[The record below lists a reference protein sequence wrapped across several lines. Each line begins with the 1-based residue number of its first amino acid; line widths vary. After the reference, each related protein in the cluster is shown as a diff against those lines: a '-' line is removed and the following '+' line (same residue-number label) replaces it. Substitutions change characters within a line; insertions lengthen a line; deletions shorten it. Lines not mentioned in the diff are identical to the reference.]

1 MNIDILYRYS
11 RMITRY
17 LLLLCTLTSTLAV
30 KKLTDDTFT
39 SYITKSSAKFCIMFY
54 SPSCGTCQAS
64 LPIFKSVAM
73 AITADNSTDI
83 QLAQIDVSEFTASG
97 DRYDVWHYPTFI
109 IDGGDLPFH
118 QVYKGSPTSAEEL
131 TKWIRE
137 FGSTD
142 YVPPASA
149 LWVLDEDSI
158 NDCVEEK
165 MCLVQFTDSRCVQCL
180 GRANQIHELANHINR
195 ELHDEGVK
203 VAQVD
208 LAKYP
213 NLGRKYG
220 VELRGAAIH
229 KVFTNGKMYDYNGP
243 DDWEGAAKFLKT
255 RLESPVKVI
264 SNMAEYADEFLSG
277 KVSCAVA
284 LLLPHNGTITDT
296 QNHFLIWAES
306 TRDFCSHFLV
316 TDNAVLES
324 MEVDYPKFVI
334 KHSAKTLI
342 SSEPPYIEIE
352 VVTDA
357 EAYWFAQQFRKH
369 QFSLV
374 NGIDG
379 KRISTQLQDLDHY
392 VAIYVEN
399 PSWAEDMHDLKEAI
413 AKIANKFQDR
423 GIPFFIGDVADASVT
438 FEEADTINADVPFLF
453 LIRDNNDRIYTP
465 GFKTLQEFK
474 DKPQEFYLLYVT
486 SYIDQYLQ
494 GKVIPRIKS
503 DKDHGVEDGVLDI
516 VGTSVDRVFNRTD
529 KDILLLMTS
538 SNQCRSCARFEDVL
552 LKFGGKY
559 ENPDTLTVGMI
570 NVETNQLPRKLV
582 MRSSPPHLVFLPAQ
596 RTGHFEGL
604 VYFCDE
610 VTETNI
616 LKFVSQHG
624 RHDVIEK
631 KNQKKTSRKGQTGNS
646 DISNREDITSEED
659 PDSFQSMHISVS
671 EEKKAGTAN
680 KDTPPVEDPEF
691 SKFKAKTEEMLK
703 EKFGGLNYMHGDPSE
718 HKYDEILDM
727 EVEWDP
733 EETEPAFEDPGST
746 LENEELHPLG
756 DKTLVDDLGG
766 SVEQKPSAFHDEL

>member
-1 MNIDILYRYS
+1 
-11 RMITRY
+11 MITRY
-17 LLLLCTLTSTLAV
+17 IILLCTLTSTLAI
-30 KKLTDDTFT
+30 KELTDDTFT
-39 SYITKSSAKFCIMFY
+39 NYISQSNKFCIMFY

-64 LPIFKSVAM
+64 LPIFKSVAI
-73 AITADNSTDI
+73 AITADNSTNI
-83 QLAQIDVSEFTASG
+83 QFAQIDVSEFTASG

-109 IDGGDLPFH
+109 IDGSDFPYH
-118 QVYKGSPTSAEEL
+118 QVYKGSPTSVEEL

-158 NDCVEEK
+158 NDCVEERI
-165 MCLVQFTDSRCVQCL
+165 CLVQFTDSRCVQCL
-180 GRANQIHELANHINR
+180 GKADQIHELANHINK
-195 ELHDEGVK
+195 ELHGEGVK

-213 NLGRKYG
+213 NLGEKYG

-243 DDWEGAAKFLKT
+243 DNWEGAAKFIKT
-255 RLESPVKVI
+255 RLESPVKRI
-264 SNMAEYADEFLSG
+264 STMAEYAAEFLSG

-284 LLLPHNGTITDT
+284 LLLPNNGTIIAT
-296 QNHFLIWAES
+296 QNNFLTWAES

-316 TDNAVLES
+316 TDTAVLES
-324 MEVDYPKFVI
+324 MEVDSPKFVI
-334 KHSAKTLI
+334 KHSTKTLI

-352 VVTDA
+352 VVTDTGA
-357 EAYWFAQQFRKH
+357 TWFVHQFRKH

-374 NGIDG
+374 NEIDNR
-379 KRISTQLQDLDHY
+379 RISTQLLDLDHY
-392 VAIYVEN
+392 VGIYIEN
-399 PSWAEDMHDLKEAI
+399 PSWAEDMKDFKEDI
-413 AKIANKFQDR
+413 AKIASKFHDR
-423 GIPFFIGDVADASVT
+423 DIPFFIGDVADASVT

-465 GFKTLQEFK
+465 GFKTLQEFRN
-474 DKPQEFYLLYVT
+474 KPQDLYVLYVT
-486 SYIDQYLQ
+486 TYINQYLQ
-494 GKVIPRIKS
+494 GKVAPSIKS
-503 DKDHGVEDGVLDI
+503 DKDHGVEDGVIDV
-516 VGTSVDRVFNRTD
+516 VGTSVDRVFSRTD

-552 LKFGGKY
+552 LKFGEKY
-559 ENPDTLTVGMI
+559 ENPDTLTVGLI
-570 NVETNQLPRKLV
+570 NVATNQLPRKLV
-582 MRSSPPHLVFLPAQ
+582 MRSPPPHLVFLPAQ
-596 RTGHFEGL
+596 RTGPFKGL
-604 VYFCDE
+604 VYFYHE

-624 RHDVIEK
+624 KHDVIEK
-631 KNQKKTSRKGQTGNS
+631 KHQKQVTKNGHKEKSES
-646 DISNREDITSEED
+646 SNREDITSEED

-671 EEKKAGTAN
+671 EEKNAGTAN

-691 SKFKAKTEEMLK
+691 TKFKAKTEEMLK

-718 HKYDEILDM
+718 HKYDEIFDM
-727 EVEWDP
+727 DVEWDP
-733 EETEPAFEDPGST
+733 EEAEPAFGESDST
-746 LENEELHPLG
+746 LEKEELLPLG

-766 SVEQKPSAFHDEL
+766 SVEEKPSANHDEL